1 MQSFL
6 LQDRIQAGCGVGEP
20 DEFATEVDAFEEGG
34 KDTALGNDAGQDDAV
49 GFLSGFAD
57 GWDLEGG
64 IGTFVVDRV

>member
-6 LQDRIQAGCGVGEP
+6 LQDRVQAGCGVGEP

-49 GFLSGFAD
+49 GFWAALRMA
-57 GWDLEGG
+57 
-64 IGTFVVDRV
+64 GTWKEE